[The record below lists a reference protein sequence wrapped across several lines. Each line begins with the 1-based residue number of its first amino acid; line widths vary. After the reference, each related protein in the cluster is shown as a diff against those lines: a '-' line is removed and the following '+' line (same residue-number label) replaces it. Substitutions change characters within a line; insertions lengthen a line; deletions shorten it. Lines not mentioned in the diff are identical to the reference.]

1 MHCHV
6 FLSLLGSQL
15 LCYSLSG
22 MSFTVPLWVLLDTIL
37 FSQEQSGESCQ
48 VVLLGA

>member
-6 FLSLLGSQL
+6 FPFTFRFSAALVLS
-15 LCYSLSG
+15 
-22 MSFTVPLWVLLDTIL
+22 VRNPLWVLLDTIL